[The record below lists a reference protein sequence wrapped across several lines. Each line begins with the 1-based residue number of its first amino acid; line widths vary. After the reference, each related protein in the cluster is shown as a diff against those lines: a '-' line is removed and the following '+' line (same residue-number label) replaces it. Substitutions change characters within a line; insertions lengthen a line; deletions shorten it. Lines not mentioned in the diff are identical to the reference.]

1 MNKKRLAAFGAAVCL
16 AASLAGCGSD
26 KTAVYVQQVSVLSGI
41 SSTDK
46 FSAMVVSE
54 NITEI
59 KKDSDKD
66 VSELLV
72 KEGQD
77 VKEGDP
83 LFTYDTDQLQL
94 AADKLDLEREQLNSS
109 MSDYDTQIGDL
120 ERARDKASADRKLQY
135 TIQIQSLQVS
145 KKEAELNMK
154 TKVAELEK
162 ARKLLDNA
170 TITSPVT
177 GRIQS
182 VNENGTDS
190 QGNPA
195 AYITIQQAGAYR
207 VKGII
212 GELQQNALR
221 QGDKVIMTSR
231 VDSSKTWTGTVSQI
245 DYENPVKNDNN
256 GYIMSSSSDSVNQSS
271 KYYFY
276 VELDS
281 MEGLIMGQHLYLQR
295 DSGDG
300 TVSGVPV
307 QSAYICFEDDGS
319 AYVWAEGSHG
329 KLEKRTVTLGEYNEE
344 TDLYDVT
351 GGLSETDYIAFPD
364 AELCKP
370 GVAVSHTPVVSE
382 EDGGMSDAGMDGG
395 MQDGGMS
402 DGGMVDGGMD
412 AGMVDGGMADAGME
426 DAMNSEET
434 QMDPEQTAETPET
447 ADSAGELQADPESVV
462 DSFTEAG

>member
-120 ERARDKASADRKLQY
+120 ERDRDKASADRKLQY

-154 TKVAELEK
+154 TL
-162 ARKLLDNA
+162 
-170 TITSPVT
+170 S
-177 GRIQS
+177 
-182 VNENGTDS
+182 
-190 QGNPA
+190 
-195 AYITIQQAGAYR
+195 
-207 VKGII
+207 
-212 GELQQNALR
+212 
-221 QGDKVIMTSR
+221 
-231 VDSSKTWTGTVSQI
+231 
-245 DYENPVKNDNN
+245 
-256 GYIMSSSSDSVNQSS
+256 
-271 KYYFY
+271 
-276 VELDS
+276 
-281 MEGLIMGQHLYLQR
+281 LIH
-295 DSGDG
+295 
-300 TVSGVPV
+300 
-307 QSAYICFEDDGS
+307 I
-319 AYVWAEGSHG
+319 
-329 KLEKRTVTLGEYNEE
+329 
-344 TDLYDVT
+344 
-351 GGLSETDYIAFPD
+351 
-364 AELCKP
+364 
-370 GVAVSHTPVVSE
+370 
-382 EDGGMSDAGMDGG
+382 
-395 MQDGGMS
+395 
-402 DGGMVDGGMD
+402 
-412 AGMVDGGMADAGME
+412 
-426 DAMNSEET
+426 
-434 QMDPEQTAETPET
+434 
-447 ADSAGELQADPESVV
+447 
-462 DSFTEAG
+462 

>member
-120 ERARDKASADRKLQY
+120 ERDRDKASADRKLQY

-221 QGDKVIMTSR
+221 QGDKVLMTSR

-256 GYIMSSSSDSVNQSS
+256 GYMMSSSGSDSVNQSS

-382 EDGGMSDAGMDGG
+382 EDGGVSDAGMDGG
-395 MQDGGMS
+395 MS
-402 DGGMVDGGMD
+402 DGGMADSGMD
-412 AGMVDGGMADAGME
+412 AGMADGGMADAGME
-426 DAMNSEET
+426 DAMNSEES
-434 QMDPEQTAETPET
+434 QMDPEQTAEAPET
-447 ADSAGELQADPESVV
+447 ADSAEELQADPESVV

>member
-1 MNKKRLAAFGAAVCL
+1 MNFKRLAALGAAVCL
-16 AASLAGCGSD
+16 SASLVGCGSD

-41 SSTDK
+41 SSTDR

-66 VSELLV
+66 VSELHV

-109 MSDYDTQIGDL
+109 MSDYDTQIGEL
-120 ERARDKASADRKLQY
+120 ERDRDKASADRKLQY
-135 TIQIQSLQVS
+135 TIQIQSLEVS

-162 ARKLLDNA
+162 AQKLLDNA
-170 TITSPVT
+170 TIASPVT

-182 VNENGTDS
+182 INENGTDS

-212 GELQQNALR
+212 GELQQSALR
-221 QGDKVIMTSR
+221 QGDKVLMTSR

-256 GYIMSSSSDSVNQSS
+256 GYIISSSSDSVNQSS

-276 VELDS
+276 VDLDS
-281 MEGLIMGQHLYLQR
+281 MDGLIMGQHLYLQR

-300 TVSGVPV
+300 TASGVPL

-370 GVAVSHTPVVSE
+370 GAAVSHTPVVSE
-382 EDGGMSDAGMDGG
+382 GDEEMS
-395 MQDGGMS
+395 
-402 DGGMVDGGMD
+402 DGGMD
-412 AGMVDGGMADAGME
+412 AGMVDGGMDAGMMDE
-426 DAMNSEET
+426 GIVDAGTGDAMNFEET
-434 QMDPEQTAETPET
+434 QVDPEQTVEALETT
-447 ADSAGELQADPESVV
+447 DSAGELQADPESVV
-462 DSFTEAG
+462 DSFVEAG

>member
-1 MNKKRLAAFGAAVCL
+1 MNKKRFAAFGAAVCL

-120 ERARDKASADRKLQY
+120 ERDRDKASADRKLQY

-162 ARKLLDNA
+162 AQKLLDNA

-221 QGDKVIMTSR
+221 QGDKVLMTSR

-256 GYIMSSSSDSVNQSS
+256 GYMSSSSDSVNQSS

-300 TVSGVPV
+300 AVSGVPV

-382 EDGGMSDAGMDGG
+382 EDGGVSDAGMDGG
-395 MQDGGMS
+395 MS
-402 DGGMVDGGMD
+402 DGGMADGGMD
-412 AGMVDGGMADAGME
+412 AGMADGGMADAGME
-426 DAMNSEET
+426 DTMNSEET

-447 ADSAGELQADPESVV
+447 ADSAEELQADPESVV

>member
-120 ERARDKASADRKLQY
+120 ERDRDKASADRKLQY

-162 ARKLLDNA
+162 ARKNLEA
-170 TITSPVT
+170 T
-177 GRIQS
+177 
-182 VNENGTDS
+182 E
-190 QGNPA
+190 
-195 AYITIQQAGAYR
+195 
-207 VKGII
+207 
-212 GELQQNALR
+212 
-221 QGDKVIMTSR
+221 
-231 VDSSKTWTGTVSQI
+231 
-245 DYENPVKNDNN
+245 
-256 GYIMSSSSDSVNQSS
+256 
-271 KYYFY
+271 
-276 VELDS
+276 
-281 MEGLIMGQHLYLQR
+281 
-295 DSGDG
+295 
-300 TVSGVPV
+300 
-307 QSAYICFEDDGS
+307 
-319 AYVWAEGSHG
+319 G
-329 KLEKRTVTLGEYNEE
+329 KLSNEKFTARAPEAVVN
-344 TDLYDVT
+344 
-351 GGLSETDYIAFPD
+351 
-364 AELCKP
+364 AEREKAEKFRALL
-370 GVAVSHTPVVSE
+370 
-382 EDGGMSDAGMDGG
+382 
-395 MQDGGMS
+395 
-402 DGGMVDGGMD
+402 
-412 AGMVDGGMADAGME
+412 
-426 DAMNSEET
+426 
-434 QMDPEQTAETPET
+434 EQLAESKARLEK
-447 ADSAGELQADPESVV
+447 LQ
-462 DSFTEAG
+462 

>member
-120 ERARDKASADRKLQY
+120 ERDRDKASADRKLQY

-221 QGDKVIMTSR
+221 QGDKVLMTSR

-256 GYIMSSSSDSVNQSS
+256 GNMVISSSGSDSVNQSS

-395 MQDGGMS
+395 MS
-402 DGGMVDGGMD
+402 DGGMD

>member
-1 MNKKRLAAFGAAVCL
+1 MNKKRFAAFGAAVCL

-120 ERARDKASADRKLQY
+120 ERDRDKASADRKLQY

-162 ARKLLDNA
+162 AKKLLDNA

-221 QGDKVIMTSR
+221 QGDKVLMTSR

-256 GYIMSSSSDSVNQSS
+256 GYMSSSSDSVNQSS

-281 MEGLIMGQHLYLQR
+281 MDGLIMGQHLYLQR

-382 EDGGMSDAGMDGG
+382 EDGSVSDAGM
-395 MQDGGMS
+395 DGGMS

-412 AGMVDGGMADAGME
+412 AGMADGGMADAGME

-434 QMDPEQTAETPET
+434 QMDPEQTAEAPET
-447 ADSAGELQADPESVV
+447 ADSADELQAAPESVV

>member
-120 ERARDKASADRKLQY
+120 ERDRDKASADRKLQY

-162 ARKLLDNA
+162 AKKLLDNA

-221 QGDKVIMTSR
+221 QGDKVLMTSR

-256 GYIMSSSSDSVNQSS
+256 GYMMSSSSDSVNQSS

-281 MEGLIMGQHLYLQR
+281 MDGLIMGQHLYLQR

-382 EDGGMSDAGMDGG
+382 EDGGVSDAGMDGG
-395 MQDGGMS
+395 MS
-402 DGGMVDGGMD
+402 DGGMD
-412 AGMVDGGMADAGME
+412 AGMADGGMADAGME
-426 DAMNSEET
+426 DAINSEES
-434 QMDPEQTAETPET
+434 QMDPEQTAEAPET
-447 ADSAGELQADPESVV
+447 SDGAEELQADPESVV

>member
-94 AADKLDLEREQLNSS
+94 AADKLDLER
-109 MSDYDTQIGDL
+109 D
-120 ERARDKASADRKLQY
+120 RDKASADRKLQY

-162 ARKLLDNA
+162 AKKLLDNA

-177 GRIQS
+177 GRIQA

-221 QGDKVIMTSR
+221 QGDKVLMTSR

-256 GYIMSSSSDSVNQSS
+256 GYVMSSSSDSVNQSS

-281 MEGLIMGQHLYLQR
+281 MDGLIMGQHLYLQR

-395 MQDGGMS
+395 MPDGGMS

-434 QMDPEQTAETPET
+434 QMDPEQTAET

>member
-1 MNKKRLAAFGAAVCL
+1 MNKKRFAAFGAAVCL

-120 ERARDKASADRKLQY
+120 ERDRDKASADRKLQY

-162 ARKLLDNA
+162 AKKLLDNA

-221 QGDKVIMTSR
+221 QGDKVLMTSR

-256 GYIMSSSSDSVNQSS
+256 GYMSSSSDSVNQSS

-281 MEGLIMGQHLYLQR
+281 MDGLIMGQHLYLQR

-382 EDGGMSDAGMDGG
+382 DDGGVSDAGM
-395 MQDGGMS
+395 DGGMS
-402 DGGMVDGGMD
+402 DGGMVDGGM
-412 AGMVDGGMADAGME
+412 DAGME

-434 QMDPEQTAETPET
+434 QMDPEQTAEALET
-447 ADSAGELQADPESVV
+447 TDSAEELQADPESVV

>member
-1 MNKKRLAAFGAAVCL
+1 
-16 AASLAGCGSD
+16 
-26 KTAVYVQQVSVLSGI
+26 
-41 SSTDK
+41 
-46 FSAMVVSE
+46 
-54 NITEI
+54 
-59 KKDSDKD
+59 
-66 VSELLV
+66 
-72 KEGQD
+72 
-77 VKEGDP
+77 
-83 LFTYDTDQLQL
+83 
-94 AADKLDLEREQLNSS
+94 
-109 MSDYDTQIGDL
+109 
-120 ERARDKASADRKLQY
+120 
-135 TIQIQSLQVS
+135 
-145 KKEAELNMK
+145 
-154 TKVAELEK
+154 
-162 ARKLLDNA
+162 
-170 TITSPVT
+170 
-177 GRIQS
+177 
-182 VNENGTDS
+182 
-190 QGNPA
+190 
-195 AYITIQQAGAYR
+195 
-207 VKGII
+207 
-212 GELQQNALR
+212 
-221 QGDKVIMTSR
+221 
-231 VDSSKTWTGTVSQI
+231 
-245 DYENPVKNDNN
+245 
-256 GYIMSSSSDSVNQSS
+256 
-271 KYYFY
+271 
-276 VELDS
+276 
-281 MEGLIMGQHLYLQR
+281 MGQHLYLQR

-426 DAMNSEET
+426 DAGMEDAMNSEET
-434 QMDPEQTAETPET
+434 QMDPEQTAET

>member
-120 ERARDKASADRKLQY
+120 ERDRDKASADRKLQY

-221 QGDKVIMTSR
+221 QGDKVLMTSR

-245 DYENPVKNDNN
+245 DYENPVKNNNN
-256 GYIMSSSSDSVNQSS
+256 GNMVISSSGSDSVNQSS

-395 MQDGGMS
+395 MS
-402 DGGMVDGGMD
+402 DGGMD

-462 DSFTEAG
+462 DSFTEVG

>member
-1 MNKKRLAAFGAAVCL
+1 MNKKRFAAFGAAVCL
-16 AASLAGCGSD
+16 AASLVGCGSD

-120 ERARDKASADRKLQY
+120 ERDRDKASADRKLQY

-162 ARKLLDNA
+162 AQKLLDNA

-221 QGDKVIMTSR
+221 QGDKVLMTSR

-256 GYIMSSSSDSVNQSS
+256 GYMMSSSSDSVNQSS

-281 MEGLIMGQHLYLQR
+281 MDGLIMGQHLYLQR

-382 EDGGMSDAGMDGG
+382 EDGGVSDAGMDGG
-395 MQDGGMS
+395 MS
-402 DGGMVDGGMD
+402 DGGMD
-412 AGMVDGGMADAGME
+412 AGMADGGMADAGME
-426 DAMNSEET
+426 DAMNSEES
-434 QMDPEQTAETPET
+434 QMDPEQTAEAPET
-447 ADSAGELQADPESVV
+447 ADSAEELQADPESVV

>member
-120 ERARDKASADRKLQY
+120 ERDRDKASADRKLQY

-177 GRIQS
+177 GRIQA

-221 QGDKVIMTSR
+221 QGDKVLMTSR

-256 GYIMSSSSDSVNQSS
+256 GYVMSSSSDSVNQSS

-281 MEGLIMGQHLYLQR
+281 MDGLIMGQHLYLQR

-329 KLEKRTVTLGEYNEE
+329 KLEKRTVTLGEYSEE

-434 QMDPEQTAETPET
+434 QMDPEQTAET

>member
-120 ERARDKASADRKLQY
+120 ERDRDKASADRKLQY

-162 ARKLLDNA
+162 AKKLLDNA

-221 QGDKVIMTSR
+221 QGDKVLMTSR

-245 DYENPVKNDNN
+245 DYENPVKNDNG
-256 GYIMSSSSDSVNQSS
+256 GYVISSSDSVNQSS

-281 MEGLIMGQHLYLQR
+281 MDGLIMGQHLYLQR

-300 TVSGVPV
+300 TISGVPV

-370 GVAVSHTPVVSE
+370 GAAVSHTPVVSE
-382 EDGGMSDAGMDGG
+382 EDGGMSDAGM
-395 MQDGGMS
+395 DGGMS

-426 DAMNSEET
+426 DPMNSEET
-434 QMDPEQTAETPET
+434 PMDPEQTAEAPET
-447 ADSAGELQADPESVV
+447 TDGAGELQADPESVV

>member
-1 MNKKRLAAFGAAVCL
+1 MNKKRFAAFGAAVCL

-120 ERARDKASADRKLQY
+120 ERDRDKASADRKLQY

-162 ARKLLDNA
+162 AQKLLDNA

-221 QGDKVIMTSR
+221 QGDKVLMTSR

-256 GYIMSSSSDSVNQSS
+256 GYMMSSSSDSVNQSS

-382 EDGGMSDAGMDGG
+382 EDGGVSDAGMDGG
-395 MQDGGMS
+395 MS
-402 DGGMVDGGMD
+402 DGGMADSGM
-412 AGMVDGGMADAGME
+412 DGGMADAGME
-426 DAMNSEET
+426 DTMNSEET
-434 QMDPEQTAETPET
+434 QMDPEQTAEAPET
-447 ADSAGELQADPESVV
+447 ADSAGGLQADPESVV

>member
-77 VKEGDP
+77 VKEGDS

-120 ERARDKASADRKLQY
+120 ERDRDKASADRKLQY

-162 ARKLLDNA
+162 AKKLLDNA

-221 QGDKVIMTSR
+221 QGDKVLMSSR

-256 GYIMSSSSDSVNQSS
+256 GYMSSSSDSVNQSS

-281 MEGLIMGQHLYLQR
+281 MDGLIMGQHLYLQR

-382 EDGGMSDAGMDGG
+382 EDGGVSDAGMDGG
-395 MQDGGMS
+395 MS
-402 DGGMVDGGMD
+402 DGGMADGGMD
-412 AGMVDGGMADAGME
+412 AGMADGGMADAGME

-434 QMDPEQTAETPET
+434 QMDPEQTAEAPET
-447 ADSAGELQADPESVV
+447 ADSADELQADPESVV

>member
-1 MNKKRLAAFGAAVCL
+1 MNKKRFAAFGAAVCL

-120 ERARDKASADRKLQY
+120 ERDRDKASADRKLQY

-162 ARKLLDNA
+162 AKKLLDNA

-221 QGDKVIMTSR
+221 QGDKVLMTSR

-256 GYIMSSSSDSVNQSS
+256 GYMSSSSDSVNQSS

-281 MEGLIMGQHLYLQR
+281 MDGLIMGQHLYLQR

-382 EDGGMSDAGMDGG
+382 EDGGVSDAGM
-395 MQDGGMS
+395 DGGMS

-412 AGMVDGGMADAGME
+412 AGMADGGMADAGME

-434 QMDPEQTAETPET
+434 QMDPEQTAET
-447 ADSAGELQADPESVV
+447 ADGAGELQADPESVV

>member
-1 MNKKRLAAFGAAVCL
+1 MNKKRFAAFGAAVCL

-120 ERARDKASADRKLQY
+120 ERDRDKASADRKLQY

-221 QGDKVIMTSR
+221 QGDKVLMTSR

-245 DYENPVKNDNN
+245 DYENPVKN
-256 GYIMSSSSDSVNQSS
+256 GYMMSSSSDSVNQSS

-395 MQDGGMS
+395 MS

-434 QMDPEQTAETPET
+434 QMAPEQTAETPET
-447 ADSAGELQADPESVV
+447 ADSAEELQADPESVV

>member
-1 MNKKRLAAFGAAVCL
+1 MNKKRFATFGAAVCL

-120 ERARDKASADRKLQY
+120 ERDRDKASADRKLQY

-162 ARKLLDNA
+162 AKKLLDNA

-221 QGDKVIMTSR
+221 QGDKVLMTSR

-256 GYIMSSSSDSVNQSS
+256 GYMSSSSDSVNQSS

-281 MEGLIMGQHLYLQR
+281 MDGLIMGQHLYLQR

-382 EDGGMSDAGMDGG
+382 DDGGVSDAGM
-395 MQDGGMS
+395 DGGMS

-412 AGMVDGGMADAGME
+412 AGMADAGME

-434 QMDPEQTAETPET
+434 QMDPEQTAEALET
-447 ADSAGELQADPESVV
+447 TDSAEELQADPESVV